1 MNIIKIIPIS
11 NEKYKDGGVME
22 KYVFDITF
30 KIRSQRIVM
39 TKTQINT
46 FAGGYVVLWRIPK
59 IGIRH
64 NYGEFRR
71 SEERRNSP

>member
-22 KYVFDITF
+22 KYVFDITL
-30 KIRSQRIVM
+30 KIRSQRKVM

-46 FAGGYVVLWRIPK
+46 FAGGYVVKVRNLK
-59 IGIRH
+59 S
-64 NYGEFRR
+64 GEHFL
-71 SEERRNSP
+71 